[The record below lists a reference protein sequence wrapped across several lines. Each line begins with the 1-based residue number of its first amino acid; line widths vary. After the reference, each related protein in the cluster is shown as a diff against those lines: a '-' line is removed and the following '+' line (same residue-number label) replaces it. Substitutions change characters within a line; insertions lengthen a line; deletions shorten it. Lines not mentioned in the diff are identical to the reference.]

1 MLDLFRRVH
10 GESAIALSRLQS
22 RMQMRLPESERS
34 TLLLLLFLSVASCQP
49 ASVCVL
55 LRRSPSAVPRQLYSA
70 LHTTRASKSNC
81 ERLYGY
87 QTGLIEKLV
96 GSARL
101 NALAASRARQSQ
113 APEVEPLSPGCR
125 LNWLNG

>member
-34 TLLLLLFLSVASCQP
+34 TLLLLFLSVASCQP

-101 NALAASRARQSQ
+101 NALAASRAWLCL